1 MSGSVPLESIL
12 RTDQLH
18 QRPARPPDYETEN
31 RALAALVQALAD
43 SPRTILQ
50 KLTDTILEVM
60 KVGSAGISLLS
71 ADEQSFHWLAISGL
85 WQAYVGGG
93 TPRDF
98 GPCGNVLDANSP
110 LLFTHPEQRYP
121 YLLAATPPIDEC
133 LLVPFSVKGKVVG
146 TVWVIAHEGDS
157 TSHRFDA
164 EDLRQLESLGR
175 FASAAFQAVEFHG
188 VDDALRESEAFNRSI
203 VESSSDCI
211 KVLDLTGNL
220 LSFRCGQELLGIDD
234 VQPYLHKSWINFWEG
249 GDRQAAQAAVEKAA
263 AGGVGTFVGFFRTLR
278 NEPKWWEVKISPI
291 LDANRQPHRL
301 LAVSRDVTVQQRT
314 ALNLEFLA
322 SLSQDLAR
330 WTNVDEM
337 VRTVGARLAAHLQL
351 SICAFVDV
359 NESAEQVVISHDWHR
374 PDVPSLVGVHRL
386 ADFVEDEFIRV
397 ARAGEIIVVRDIA
410 TDPRTSIET
419 FAALKIASFV
429 CMPLI
434 RDGQWRFALCLYRSE
449 PYDWPDDDI
458 GLIRELTTRIWTRL
472 QNLRAAD
479 ALRLSEQRLRAFVT
493 ASSEV
498 VYRLNPEWS
507 ERRQL
512 RGQDLIGDTD
522 QVNGSWIEQNVPTD
536 DQPRVMA
543 AINQAIRTKTP
554 FELEHQVWRVDG
566 SVGWTSSHAV
576 PLLDASGEIVE
587 WFGAASDITERK
599 QATEA
604 LRQSEERYRTLFDSM
619 DQGYCVIDVIF
630 DAHQQPIDF
639 RYLEAN
645 PAFEKQSGLHG
656 VVGKRIREVVANLD
670 QHWFDTYGKVATTGE
685 PVRFLSEAKAMGR
698 WFDFYAFPI
707 GEAGR
712 RKVAVVFSDVTER
725 TRSHEKTREQAEAL
739 VDLHRRKDEF
749 LAMLSHELR
758 SPLAPIANAVHL
770 LGLQKH
776 EDPLQ
781 LQARLIIERQVAQ
794 LKHLVDDLL
803 EVSRITTGRILL
815 RQEQIVVGG
824 IVERAVETTQGLME
838 QRRHQLTMTLPSHP
852 LWLHADAARIEQ
864 VLVNLLVNAAKYTDE
879 GGRIWLSVQQEGD
892 QIILRV
898 RDTGV
903 GIAPELLPRIFDLFA
918 QADRSLDRSQGGLG
932 IGLSLVQRL
941 VELHGGTVEAHSVVG
956 QGSEFVVRLPIVAT
970 AVLPPSSATATIEPP
985 GHRCR
990 VLIVDDN
997 VDTANSMALLLNASG
1012 HEVRTAHDGP
1022 TALDAAVDY
1031 RPDVV
1036 ILDIGL
1042 PGLNGYEVARRLRH
1056 QAALADV
1063 VLIAITGYGQETDRQ
1078 SALAAGFNHH
1088 LVKPVDFAL
1097 VRNILST
1104 VPN

>member
-1 MSGSVPLESIL
+1 MSGSVPLESVL
-12 RTDQLH
+12 RTDQLR
-18 QRPARPPDYETEN
+18 QRPARAPDYEAEN

-50 KLTDTILEVM
+50 KLTDTIL
-60 KVGSAGISLLS
+60 KVLKAGSAGISLLNT
-71 ADEQSFHWLAISGL
+71 DGQVFHWPAIAGV
-85 WQAYVGGG
+85 WQPHVGGG
-93 TPRDF
+93 TPRNF
-98 GPCGNVLDANSP
+98 GPCGDVLDANSP
-110 LLFTHPEQRYP
+110 LLFSHPEQRYP
-121 YLLAATPPIDEC
+121 YLLAATPLIDEC
-133 LLVPFSVKGKVVG
+133 LLVPFSVKGKAVG
-146 TVWVIAHEGDS
+146 TIWAITHEGDPNS
-157 TSHRFDA
+157 PRFDA

-175 FASAAFQAVEFHG
+175 FASAAFQAAESHA

-203 VESSSDCI
+203 AESSSGCI

-234 VQPYLHKSWINFWEG
+234 VQPYLHKSWFEFWEG

-263 AGGVGTFVGFFRTLR
+263 AGGVGTFIGFFRTLR
-278 NEPKWWEVKISPI
+278 NEPKWWEVAISPI
-291 LDANRQPHRL
+291 LDANGQPQRL
-301 LAVSRDVTVQQRT
+301 LVVSRDMTGHRQT
-314 ALNLEFLA
+314 AMHLEFLA
-322 SLSQDLAR
+322 SVSLDLMHWA
-330 WTNVDEM
+330 NVAEM
-337 VRTVGARLAAHLQL
+337 IPTVGARLAAYLQL

-359 NESAEQVVISHDWHR
+359 DESAEQVVISHDWHR

-386 ADFVEDEFIRV
+386 ADFVEPEFIRA
-397 ARAGEIIVVRDIA
+397 ARAGKIIVVRDVA
-410 TDPRTSIET
+410 TDPSTSPET
-419 FAALKIASFV
+419 FSALKIASFV
-429 CMPLI
+429 CAPLI

-449 PYDWPDDDI
+449 PHDWRDDEI
-458 GLIRELTTRIWTRL
+458 ELIRELTTRIWTRL
-472 QNLRAAD
+472 ESLRA
-479 ALRLSEQRLRAFVT
+479 T
-493 ASSEV
+493 ASLRESE
-498 VYRLNPEWS
+498 
-507 ERRQL
+507 
-512 RGQDLIGDTD
+512 
-522 QVNGSWIEQNVPTD
+522 
-536 DQPRVMA
+536 A
-543 AINQAIRTKTP
+543 
-554 FELEHQVWRVDG
+554 
-566 SVGWTSSHAV
+566 
-576 PLLDASGEIVE
+576 
-587 WFGAASDITERK
+587 
-599 QATEA
+599 
-604 LRQSEERYRTLFDSM
+604 RYRNLFNSM

-630 DAHQQPIDF
+630 DTHQQPIDF

-656 VVGKRIREVVANLD
+656 VVGKRIREVVQNLD
-670 QHWFDTYGKVATTGE
+670 QHWLDTYGKVATTGE

-707 GEAGR
+707 GEASR

-725 TRSHEKTREQAEAL
+725 TRAHEKTREQAEAL

-815 RQEQIVVGG
+815 RQEPVVVGG

-838 QRRHQLTMTLPSHP
+838 QRRQLLSVTLPSYP
-852 LWLHADAARIEQ
+852 LWLHADAARLEQ

-879 GGRIWLSVQQEGD
+879 GGRIWLSVQQEGE

-956 QGSEFVVRLPIVAT
+956 QGSEFVVRLPVVTT
-970 AVLPPSSATATIEPP
+970 AVLPPSSATDTIEPP

-997 VDTANSMALLLNASG
+997 VDTTTSMALLLNASG
-1012 HEVRTAHDGP
+1012 HEVQTAHDGP

-1042 PGLNGYEVARRLRH
+1042 PGLNGYEVARRMRH
-1056 QAALADV
+1056 QAALADA

-1078 SALAAGFNHH
+1078 TALAAGFNHH